1 MDARTIEV
9 IGLGVSTVDVIA
21 RVEHLP
27 TPDDVQRALDMTT
40 QGGGPVATAMVTLA
54 RLGARA
60 AMIDALGDDW
70 RGGLIRDGFAREG
83 VSVEHL
89 AMRPGHTS
97 ATSCILVEQASG
109 ARSIVYAPGTAP
121 DITPGELPAEAIA
134 SARYLHLN
142 GRHWE
147 AGLEAIRIARRAGVQ
162 VSFDGGAG
170 RYRPELDAL
179 VPLTDICIVARDFA
193 EQHTHE
199 TDIRAAAETLQHMGP
214 GLVAITDGARGSWV
228 LARDGRFF
236 HQPAYLFRSALDT
249 TGCGD
254 SYHGAFLFGLLRG
267 MTLEKTAALASAVAA
282 LNSQALGG
290 RGGLPTYAAAVAF
303 LAERGELLMDAIS
316 PGEAGG
322 YRIH

>member
-1 MDARTIEV
+1 MERNRRQSASSVDALSFAV
-9 IGLGVSTVDVIA
+9 IGLGVSTVDIVA

-70 RGGLIRDGFAREG
+70 RGGQIREGFTREG
-83 VSVEHL
+83 VNVAHL
-89 AMRPGHTS
+89 KTRPGHTS
-97 ATSCILVEQASG
+97 AMSCILVEQASG

-121 DITPGELPAEAIA
+121 DITPAELPVDAIA
-134 SARYLHLN
+134 SARFLHLN

-147 AGLEAIRIARRAGVQ
+147 AGLEAIRIARSAGVQ

-170 RYRPELDAL
+170 RYRPELDDL
-179 VPLTDICIVARDFA
+179 IPQTDICIVARDFA

-199 TDIRAAAETLQHMGP
+199 TDIRAAAEVLLRMGP
-214 GLVAITDGARGSWV
+214 RLVAITDGARGSWV

-236 HQPAYLFRSALDT
+236 HQPAYLFPSAVDT

-267 MTLEKTAALASAVAA
+267 LTLEKTAALASAVAA
-282 LNSQALGG
+282 LNSQAIGG
-290 RGGLPTYAAAVAF
+290 RGGLPTYAQVVAF
-303 LAERGELLMDAIS
+303 LDGLAESI
-316 PGEAGG
+316 
-322 YRIH
+322 

>member
-1 MDARTIEV
+1 MERNRRQSASSVDALSFAV
-9 IGLGVSTVDVIA
+9 IGLGVSTVDIVA

-70 RGGLIRDGFAREG
+70 RGGQIREGFTREG
-83 VSVEHL
+83 VNVAHL
-89 AMRPGHTS
+89 KTRPGHTS
-97 ATSCILVEQASG
+97 AMSCILVEQASG

-121 DITPGELPAEAIA
+121 DITPAELPVDAIA
-134 SARYLHLN
+134 SARFLHLN

-147 AGLEAIRIARRAGVQ
+147 AGLEAIRIARSAGVQ

-170 RYRPELDAL
+170 RYRPELDDL
-179 VPLTDICIVARDFA
+179 IPQTDICIVARDFA

-199 TDIRAAAETLQHMGP
+199 TDIRAAAGALLRMGP
-214 GLVAITDGARGSWV
+214 RLVAITDGARGSWV

-236 HQPAYLFRSALDT
+236 HQPAYLFPSAVDT

-267 MTLEKTAALASAVAA
+267 LTLEKTAALASAVAA
-282 LNSQALGG
+282 LNSQAIGG
-290 RGGLPTYAAAVAF
+290 RGGLPSYSQVKAF
-303 LAERGELLMDAIS
+303 LAGRGES
-316 PGEAGG
+316 V
-322 YRIH
+322 

>member
-1 MDARTIEV
+1 MDAHSFDV

-21 RVEHLP
+21 RIEHLP
-27 TPDDVQRALDMTT
+27 TPDDVQRAINMTT
-40 QGGGPVATAMVTLA
+40 QGGGPVATAMATLA

-70 RGGLIRDGFAREG
+70 RGGLIREGFAREG
-83 VSVEHL
+83 VDVCFL
-89 AMRPGHTS
+89 ATRPGHTS

-121 DITPGELPAEAIA
+121 DIMPAELPAEAIA
-134 SARYLHLN
+134 SAKYLHLN

-147 AGLEAIRIARRAGVQ
+147 AGFEAIRIARSAGVQ

-170 RYRPELDAL
+170 RYRPELDEL

-199 TDIRAAAETLQHMGP
+199 TDIRAAAEALLQMGP
-214 GLVAITDGARGSWV
+214 RLVAITDGARGSWV
-228 LARDGRFF
+228 LARGGRFF
-236 HQPAYLFRSALDT
+236 HQPAYLFPAAVDT

-267 MTLEKTAALASAVAA
+267 MTLEKTTALASAVAA

-290 RGGLPTYAAAVAF
+290 RGGIPSYSQVKAF
-303 LAERGELLMDAIS
+303 LAERGESILDETI
-316 PGEAGG
+316 PGEAGDG
-322 YRIH
+322 LVQ

>member
-1 MDARTIEV
+1 VDALSFAV
-9 IGLGVSTVDVIA
+9 IGLGVSTVDIVA

-70 RGGLIRDGFAREG
+70 RGGQIREGFTREG
-83 VSVEHL
+83 VNVAHL
-89 AMRPGHTS
+89 KTRPGHTS
-97 ATSCILVEQASG
+97 AMSCILVEQASG

-121 DITPGELPAEAIA
+121 DITPAELPVDAIA
-134 SARYLHLN
+134 SARFLHLN

-147 AGLEAIRIARRAGVQ
+147 AGLEAIRIARSAGVQ

-170 RYRPELDAL
+170 RYRPELDDL
-179 VPLTDICIVARDFA
+179 IPQTDICIVARDFA

-199 TDIRAAAETLQHMGP
+199 TDIRAAAGALLRMGP
-214 GLVAITDGARGSWV
+214 RLVAITDGARGSWV

-236 HQPAYLFRSALDT
+236 HQPAYLFPSAVDT

-267 MTLEKTAALASAVAA
+267 LTLEKTAALASAVAA
-282 LNSQALGG
+282 LNSQATGG
-290 RGGLPTYAAAVAF
+290 RGGLPTYAQVVAF
-303 LAERGELLMDAIS
+303 LDGLAESI
-316 PGEAGG
+316 
-322 YRIH
+322 

>member
-1 MDARTIEV
+1 VDALSFAV
-9 IGLGVSTVDVIA
+9 IGLGVSTVDIVA

-70 RGGLIRDGFAREG
+70 RGGQIREGFTREG
-83 VSVEHL
+83 VNVAHL
-89 AMRPGHTS
+89 KTRPGHTS
-97 ATSCILVEQASG
+97 AMSCILVEQASG

-121 DITPGELPAEAIA
+121 DITPAELPVDAIA
-134 SARYLHLN
+134 SARFLHLN

-147 AGLEAIRIARRAGVQ
+147 AGLEAIRIARSAGVQ

-170 RYRPELDAL
+170 RYRPELDDL
-179 VPLTDICIVARDFA
+179 IPQTDICIVARDFA

-199 TDIRAAAETLQHMGP
+199 TDIRAAAGALLRMGP
-214 GLVAITDGARGSWV
+214 RLVAITDGARGSWV

-236 HQPAYLFRSALDT
+236 HQPAYLFPSAVDT

-267 MTLEKTAALASAVAA
+267 LTLEKTAALASAVAA
-282 LNSQALGG
+282 LNSQAIGG
-290 RGGLPTYAAAVAF
+290 RGGLPTYAQVVAF
-303 LAERGELLMDAIS
+303 LDGLAESI
-316 PGEAGG
+316 
-322 YRIH
+322 

>member
-1 MDARTIEV
+1 MDALSFAV
-9 IGLGVSTVDVIA
+9 IGLGVSTVDIVA

-70 RGGLIRDGFAREG
+70 RGGQIREGFTREG
-83 VSVEHL
+83 VNVAHL
-89 AMRPGHTS
+89 KTRPGHTS
-97 ATSCILVEQASG
+97 AMSCILVEQASG

-121 DITPGELPAEAIA
+121 DITPAELPVDAIA
-134 SARYLHLN
+134 SARFLHLN

-147 AGLEAIRIARRAGVQ
+147 AGLEAIRIARSAGVQ

-170 RYRPELDAL
+170 RYRPELDDL
-179 VPLTDICIVARDFA
+179 IPQTDICIVARDFA

-199 TDIRAAAETLQHMGP
+199 TDIRAAAGALLRMGP
-214 GLVAITDGARGSWV
+214 RLVAITDGARGSWV

-236 HQPAYLFRSALDT
+236 HQPAYLFPSAVDT

-267 MTLEKTAALASAVAA
+267 LTLEKTAALASAVAA
-282 LNSQALGG
+282 LNSQAIGG
-290 RGGLPTYAAAVAF
+290 RGGLPTYAQVVAF
-303 LAERGELLMDAIS
+303 LDGLAESI
-316 PGEAGG
+316 
-322 YRIH
+322 

>member
-1 MDARTIEV
+1 MDALSFAV
-9 IGLGVSTVDVIA
+9 IGLGVSTVDIVA

-70 RGGLIRDGFAREG
+70 RGGQIREGFTREG
-83 VSVEHL
+83 VNVAHL
-89 AMRPGHTS
+89 KTRPGHTS
-97 ATSCILVEQASG
+97 AMSCILVEQASG

-121 DITPGELPAEAIA
+121 DITPAELPVDAIA
-134 SARYLHLN
+134 SARFLHLN

-147 AGLEAIRIARRAGVQ
+147 AGLEAIRIARSAGVQ

-170 RYRPELDAL
+170 RYRPELDDL
-179 VPLTDICIVARDFA
+179 IPQTDICIVARDFA

-199 TDIRAAAETLQHMGP
+199 TDIRAAAGALLRMGP
-214 GLVAITDGARGSWV
+214 RLVAITDGARGSWV

-236 HQPAYLFRSALDT
+236 HQPAYLFPSAVDT

-267 MTLEKTAALASAVAA
+267 LTLEKTAALASAVAA
-282 LNSQALGG
+282 LNSQAIGG
-290 RGGLPTYAAAVAF
+290 RGGLPTYAQVVAF
-303 LAERGELLMDAIS
+303 LDEQAESI
-316 PGEAGG
+316 
-322 YRIH
+322 